1 MLSLE
6 KAFRHLD
13 VAGYNYMWC
22 FYEEDHAKY
31 PERIMYSSESVA
43 NEASQNWDKVEKL
56 PYVIGDFYMDSN

>member
-13 VAGYNYMWC
+13 VAGYNYMC

-43 NEASQNWDKVEKL
+43 NEASQNWDKVEKASH
-56 PYVIGDFYMDSN
+56 VIGDFYMDSN